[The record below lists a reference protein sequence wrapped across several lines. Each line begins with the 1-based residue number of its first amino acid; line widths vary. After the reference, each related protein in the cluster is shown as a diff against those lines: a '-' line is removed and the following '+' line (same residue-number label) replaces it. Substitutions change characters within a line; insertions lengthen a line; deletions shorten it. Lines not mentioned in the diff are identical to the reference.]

1 MESHAGRLIL
11 MATVSDNTTLTIE
24 AKLTLVYCDD
34 FYGPHL
40 ILTIGGSKVEVA
52 LTLAEIKALHQ
63 WCEVLIR
70 AHAVKI

>member
-1 MESHAGRLIL
+1 MLGGLFSWPRPQ
-11 MATVSDNTTLTIE
+11 TTPHLTIE

-40 ILTIGGSKVEVA
+40 ILTVGGSKVEVA
-52 LTLAEIKALHQ
+52 PTLAEIKALHQ